1 MFIFAFV
8 ASFVGVAIFFLLNQ
22 SQKNEPGITLGSGP
36 MFDSIAPY
44 YDKANQMMSL
54 GYDQSWRQTLV
65 EDLDLKVDDIV
76 LDMSTGT
83 GDVALWIAAKF
94 ITLGK
99 NNGQPITGFD
109 PSGKMLSI
117 ASTKIEEKKF
127 TGLIKLIKGDAQ
139 EISLSSNYYD
149 KVSMS
154 FGIRNVP
161 DRMKALK
168 EIFRVMSPNGK
179 VIIMEFSTPLSGF
192 LTPITKFFLQYIM
205 PTIGG
210 LISGGHKS
218 EYDHLKDSIINFP
231 SPEGFKQMMIDSGFS
246 DCISKNIF
254 FDVVHLYIDIKKEL
268 SKIKSS
274 SDSLK

>member
-1 MFIFAFV
+1 M
-8 ASFVGVAIFFLLNQ
+8 
-22 SQKNEPGITLGSGP
+22 
-36 MFDSIAPY
+36 
-44 YDKANQMMSL
+44 
-54 GYDQSWRQTLV
+54 
-65 EDLDLKVDDIV
+65 
-76 LDMSTGT
+76 
-83 GDVALWIAAKF
+83 
-94 ITLGK
+94 TLGK
-99 NNGQPITGFD
+99 HDGQPITGFD

-127 TGLIKLIKGDAQ
+127 TSLIKLIKGDAQ
-139 EISLSSNYYD
+139 EMSLPSNYYD
-149 KVSMS
+149 KASMA

-192 LTPITKFFLQYIM
+192 LTPVTKFFLHYVM

-231 SPEGFKQMMIDSGFS
+231 SPEGFKQMMIESGFS
-246 DCISKNIF
+246 DCITKNIF
-254 FDVVHLYIDIKKEL
+254 FDVVYLYIGYKKVAVEN
-268 SKIKSS
+268 
-274 SDSLK
+274 